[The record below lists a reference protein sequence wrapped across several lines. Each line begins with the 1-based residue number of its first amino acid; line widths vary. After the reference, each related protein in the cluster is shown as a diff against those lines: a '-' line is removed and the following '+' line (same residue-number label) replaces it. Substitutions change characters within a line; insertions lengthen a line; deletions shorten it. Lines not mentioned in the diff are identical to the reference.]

1 MNIFVQWKLWPRR
14 CSSPLKCSKISPKN
28 DGINFFLLFYLS
40 IELVPA
46 VLHLPFPS
54 FYAGQPKRHLLTTG
68 WSLFVG
74 SKRLRAGDSVL
85 FIR

>member
-14 CSSPLKCSKISPKN
+14 CSSPLKSSKLAHKN
-28 DGINFFLLFYLS
+28 DGIFFLFYLS
-40 IELVPA
+40 IELVLA
-46 VLHLPFPS
+46 MLHPPFPS

-74 SKRLRAGDSVL
+74 SKRLKAGDSVL